1 MNCLFTLLIIGIVG
15 YRNTSGGCHLKSV
28 QVSPVTFL
36 YLEKKKKKSVILSI
50 VISVSS
56 NANNRIEKHIFFRG
70 FFFSSWLNQTL
81 MEVDCAALFA
91 SYDADQTY
99 SATTPAVSYFFHDY
113 FSTVCQL
120 LPSFS
125 VNDDWHWQIDVK
137 DQLAILLMF
146 NVDVFALIVYW
157 CLRNPTK
164 YPMLGFH

>member
-36 YLEKKKKKSVILSI
+36 YLEKKKTKICYLIDCYQRIFQRKQSYRETYFLS
-50 VISVSS
+50 
-56 NANNRIEKHIFFRG
+56 G
-70 FFFSSWLNQTL
+70 LFFSSWLNQTL

>member
-1 MNCLFTLLIIGIVG
+1 MSSEKRSSL
-15 YRNTSGGCHLKSV
+15 SGDV
-28 QVSPVTFL
+28 FIFR
-36 YLEKKKKKSVILSI
+36 KKKQKSVILSI

-56 NANNRIEKHIFFRG
+56 NANNRIEKANNRIEKHIFFRG